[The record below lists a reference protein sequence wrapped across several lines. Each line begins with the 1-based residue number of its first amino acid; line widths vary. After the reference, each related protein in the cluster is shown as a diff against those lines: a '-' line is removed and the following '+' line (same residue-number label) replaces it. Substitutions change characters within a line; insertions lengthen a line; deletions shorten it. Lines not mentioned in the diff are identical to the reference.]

1 MRRTSAPGKRAP
13 RETLGDASLNRAKC
27 PFYCTEDL
35 PLPIVASRLPLCVL
49 MVMGLGLGACAAPDF
64 MTFPPQTRGNKIDA
78 DQMAQLVPGTTS
90 RADVTALLGSPT
102 ARATFDDNQWIYIGE
117 VTKPIIGGTQEVR
130 DQRVV
135 VLTFDA
141 GGVLRNVEKRGPQDS
156 QHVAV
161 VARSTP
167 SPGNNASIL
176 QQLLGNV
183 GRFSPSPTG
192 STNTTGGVG
201 PGANSF

>member
-1 MRRTSAPGKRAP
+1 M
-13 RETLGDASLNRAKC
+13 
-27 PFYCTEDL
+27 
-35 PLPIVASRLPLCVL
+35 PIVASRLLLVVL
-49 MVMGLGLGACAAPDF
+49 MAMSVGLGACAGPDF
-64 MTFPPQTRGNKIDA
+64 LTFPPQTRGNKIDA
-78 DQMAQLVPGTTS
+78 DQLAQLVPGTTS

-141 GGVLRNVEKRGPQDS
+141 GGVLRNVENRGPGDS

-167 SPGNNASIL
+167 SPGNDASIL

-183 GRFSPSPTG
+183 GRFSPGPTAG

-201 PGANSF
+201 PGNNSF